1 MIQEMQERMIELES
15 QIAYLQYQYDGL
27 NEAVL
32 RQAEEL
38 DQIKKQ
44 LQQALRIIENSNA
57 TGPADDPAEEPP
69 PPHY

>member
-1 MIQEMQERMIELES
+1 MMQERMIELES

-44 LQQALRIIENSNA
+44 LQQALRIIEASTA
-57 TGPADDPAEEPP
+57 TGPATDPGEEPP

>member
-1 MIQEMQERMIELES
+1 MMQERMIELES

-38 DQIKKQ
+38 DQLKKQ
-44 LQQALRIIENSNA
+44 LQQALRIIETSTA
-57 TGPADDPAEEPP
+57 TGPAADPADEPL